1 MSGQDANMA
10 DCRQS
15 KTRPQWCHFST
26 LTESISQTA
35 LEGEGWL
42 KRFKGR
48 QLITSPS
55 LMSLAPH
62 TLRESLHNFVILLRL
77 SYLFYFF
84 LFTTSRIVRFLFKI
98 AKEKTLEFDPRIEK
112 TINYAPSTQKM
123 EKNKFIEAKVN
134 LFVICSNMYFEF
146 NLFNIYANLHNFIQ
160 KAYSRI

>member
-35 LEGEGWL
+35 VEGEGWL

-77 SYLFYFF
+77 SYLFYFSCLPPAELFIFF
-84 LFTTSRIVRFLFKI
+84 LDCKGKNPGIWPKNW
-98 AKEKTLEFDPRIEK
+98 KDY
-112 TINYAPSTQKM
+112 INYAPSTQKM